1 MLAQGTTASEETT
14 ITVVLDLLTSL
25 LSNTATS
32 PEKQRIALAKAQATV
47 VWLQTFHVP
56 SLRRK
61 QQSNS
66 RTAQVTEMQVTNPGP
81 GTLVLEGAD
90 AHVWEKSIQSTLKK
104 IVTEDLG
111 NMNATELVP
120 TIPETDPEGR
130 GMQDLQA
137 TEKKLSVKIV
147 FDEDTGH
154 VFLVGDAKKLEKKC
168 FVLRNMLSHYHWRL
182 SGTDVSFSSSK
193 PH

>member
-1 MLAQGTTASEETT
+1 MADDTTAIEET
-14 ITVVLDLLTSL
+14 IAVLNLSTSFLT
-25 LSNTATS
+25 NATS

-47 VWLQTFHVP
+47 VWLQTFHVS

-61 QQSNS
+61 HK
-66 RTAQVTEMQVTNPGP
+66 TEVLVTNPGR
-81 GTLVLEGAD
+81 GKLVLEGTD
-90 AHVWEKSIQSTLKK
+90 AQAWEKSIQSTLKK
-104 IVTEDLG
+104 VVTEDLG
-111 NMNATELVP
+111 NMNATELIP

-182 SGTDVSFSSSK
+182 SGTDVVFSK
-193 PH
+193 

>member
-1 MLAQGTTASEETT
+1 MMAEETTASEETT
-14 ITVVLDLLTSL
+14 TVVVLDLSTSFR
-25 LSNTATS
+25 SNTATS
-32 PEKQRIALAKAQATV
+32 PEQQRIALAKAQATV
-47 VWLQTFHVP
+47 VWLQTYSVP

-61 QQSNS
+61 Q
-66 RTAQVTEMQVTNPGP
+66 RTANEAVVQVTNLGP
-81 GTLVLEGAD
+81 GTLVLTGTH

-104 IVTEDLG
+104 VVADDLG

-137 TEKKLSVKIV
+137 TEKKLLVKIV

-154 VFLVGDAKKLEKKC
+154 VFLVGDAKKVEKKC

-182 SGTDVSFSSSK
+182 SGTDVAYS
-193 PH
+193 